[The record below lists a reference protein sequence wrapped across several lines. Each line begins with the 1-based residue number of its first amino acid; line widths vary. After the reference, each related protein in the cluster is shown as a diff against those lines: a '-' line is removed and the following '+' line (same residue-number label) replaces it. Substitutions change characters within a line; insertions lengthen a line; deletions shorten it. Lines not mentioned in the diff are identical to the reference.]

1 MNRATFFS
9 LYLAGL
15 LAAVCQGQ
23 EAAPKAPPATE
34 QIPAEKPANKQTSKP
49 NRLAKETS
57 PYLLQHAHNP
67 VDWFPWGEEALAK
80 AKAENKLIFLSIGY
94 SSCHWCHV
102 MERESFMDE
111 EIAKYMSEHFVCIK
125 VDREERPD
133 IDSIYMM
140 SLSAYNQLSGSGRG
154 GGWPL
159 TMFLLPN
166 GNPFFGG
173 TYFPAR
179 DGDRGAANGL
189 LSVLKRVD
197 EFWKEKPAQI
207 QEDAE
212 TVTGMTKQLLE
223 GKRVLIPVKL
233 DDTLARAPH
242 LELAEQFD
250 SLYGGFG
257 YSPTNPQQPKFP
269 EPANLV
275 YLLDEVRR
283 SQDAEAAKM
292 LYLTLEKLAAGGI
305 RDHVGHGFHRYS
317 VDRHWKIPHFEK
329 MLYDNAQLAS
339 VYCEAYALTKR
350 PEFRAMAE
358 SCLTLLQTE
367 FKSPS
372 GGFYTAI
379 DADTDHEEG
388 KFYRWEE
395 KELAEL
401 FPASERSK
409 LTSAVLAWMALTGEP
424 NFDEHYFVP
433 QWTQSLAKFA
443 KEQSASP
450 EEVTKTWEGIREKLS
465 QARQK
470 RKRPQ
475 TDTKVLTAENGLA
488 IAAFADAGR
497 LLQDPKYTQIAEETA
512 SFVLEKLQTAD
523 GKLLRTFSEG
533 KARLPAYL
541 NDYAYLSHGLLA
553 LHQTT
558 GNDRWK
564 QAARK
569 ITEKQIELFSD
580 EKGGGFFFTAKD
592 HEALLARGKEVVDGA
607 TPAGNTI
614 AAGNLLRL
622 ARLEKD
628 KDLLSRGELT
638 LQAGAGMLQ
647 RSGASAPWLAS
658 YIPLWQEVHAELNG
672 APAAK

>member
-1 MNRATFFS
+1 MRFAIS
-9 LYLAGL
+9 LSLL
-15 LAAVCQGQ
+15 LAWGFVASVVAD
-23 EAAPKAPPATE
+23 EPAAPKTPA
-34 QIPAEKPANKQTSKP
+34 AAVKA

-57 PYLLQHAHNP
+57 PYLLQHANNP
-67 VDWFPWGEEALAK
+67 VDWYPWGEEALAK
-80 AKAENKLIFLSIGY
+80 AKAENKLIFLSVGY

-111 EIAKYMSEHFVCIK
+111 EIAKYLSEHFVCIK

-179 DGDRGAANGL
+179 DGDRGATTGL
-189 LSVLKRVD
+189 LSILKRVN
-197 EFWKEKPAQI
+197 EFWTDKPDQIKE
-207 QEDAE
+207 DSE
-212 TVTGMTKQLLE
+212 TITNLTKQLLE
-223 GKRVLIPVKL
+223 GRRVVVPVKL
-233 DDTLARAPH
+233 D
-242 LELAEQFD
+242 LELARSTHLALMEQFD
-250 SLYGGFG
+250 SVYGGFG

-283 SQDAEAAKM
+283 DKDADAAKM

-317 VDRHWKIPHFEK
+317 VDRYWRIPHFEK

-339 VYCEAYALTKR
+339 VYCEAYALSGR
-350 PEFRAMAE
+350 EEFRLMAE
-358 SCLTLLQTE
+358 SCLTLMQTE
-367 FKSPS
+367 LKAPA
-372 GGFYTAI
+372 GGFFTAI

-388 KFYRWEE
+388 KFYRWDQ
-395 KELAEL
+395 AEL
-401 FPASERSK
+401 ETFFPQTSRFTRFPAVK
-409 LTSAVLAWMALTGEP
+409 AWMSLSGEP
-424 NFDEHYFVP
+424 NFDEKYFVP
-433 QWTQSLAKFA
+433 QPTQPLSSFA
-443 KEQSASP
+443 KEQSISA
-450 EEVTKTWEGIREKLS
+450 EEAQKLWEQVRTALAI
-465 QARQK
+465 ARQK
-470 RKRPQ
+470 RERPR

-497 LLQDPKYTQIAEETA
+497 ILKQEKYTQVAIDAAEFLLA
-512 SFVLEKLQTAD
+512 KLKTPE

-533 KARLPAYL
+533 QARLPAYL
-541 NDYAYLSHGLLA
+541 NDYAYLTHGLLA
-553 LHQTT
+553 LHAAT
-558 GNDRWK
+558 GDDRWK
-564 QAARK
+564 KEALAL
-569 ITEKQIELFSD
+569 TEKQIELFSD

-607 TPAGNTI
+607 IPAGNTI

-622 ARLEKD
+622 ARLQKD
-628 KDLLSRGELT
+628 KTLLQKGELT
-638 LQAGAGMLQ
+638 LQAGAGILQ
-647 RSGASAPWLAS
+647 RSGAAAPWMAS
-658 YIPLWQEVHAELNG
+658 YIPLWIEVQAELD
-672 APAAK
+672 PPVKKSEP